1 MADQDG
7 IDTHQLLK
15 ACRQCPL
22 LAAARLN
29 VLREHMGDGAC
40 HVGKTF
46 CALPSHK
53 LAGSSEPTCLAS
65 VLRVP
70 YVRVSPLSSV
80 TEEVPSIRGVC
91 TSSLSAVRSVPSC
104 SVTAFSTGSCLSSA
118 CVASPAQRERGT
130 EKIETHV
137 NVHGERRTAPPT
149 ARWRDEVSSPE
160 LDLSEVVWLF
170 LRASSQSTSS
180 STRSACDRPSN
191 WSRIEDL

>member
-7 IDTHQLLK
+7 SDTHQLLK

-29 VLREHMGDGAC
+29 VLKEHMGDDAC

-46 CALPSHK
+46 CALQSHK
-53 LAGSSEPTCLAS
+53 QAGSSEPTCLAS
-65 VLRVP
+65 VVRVP

-104 SVTAFSTGSCLSSA
+104 SVTAFSTGSCWSSA
-118 CVASPAQRERGT
+118 FVASPAQRERCT
-130 EKIETHV
+130 EKI
-137 NVHGERRTAPPT
+137 
-149 ARWRDEVSSPE
+149 
-160 LDLSEVVWLF
+160 
-170 LRASSQSTSS
+170 
-180 STRSACDRPSN
+180 
-191 WSRIEDL
+191 

>member
-7 IDTHQLLK
+7 SDTHQLLK

-40 HVGKTF
+40 HVGQTF

-53 LAGSSEPTCLAS
+53 QAVSSEPTCLAS
-65 VLRVP
+65 VVRVP

-118 CVASPAQRERGT
+118 CVASPAKRLKPTSTYTERDALPPPPQPRAGVMRFPHLNST
-130 EKIETHV
+130 C
-137 NVHGERRTAPPT
+137 RRSFGFSCEQA
-149 ARWRDEVSSPE
+149 
-160 LDLSEVVWLF
+160 
-170 LRASSQSTSS
+170 AS
-180 STRSACDRPSN
+180 RP
-191 WSRIEDL
+191 RPALGQPATGPVTGVG

>member
-7 IDTHQLLK
+7 SDTHQLLK

-29 VLREHMGDGAC
+29 VLRKHMGDGAC

-137 NVHGERRTAPPT
+137 NVHGERRTAPPPPPPCAGVMRFPHLNST
-149 ARWRDEVSSPE
+149 CRRSFGFSCEQA
-160 LDLSEVVWLF
+160 
-170 LRASSQSTSS
+170 AS
-180 STRSACDRPSN
+180 RP
-191 WSRIEDL
+191 RPALGQPATGPVTGVE